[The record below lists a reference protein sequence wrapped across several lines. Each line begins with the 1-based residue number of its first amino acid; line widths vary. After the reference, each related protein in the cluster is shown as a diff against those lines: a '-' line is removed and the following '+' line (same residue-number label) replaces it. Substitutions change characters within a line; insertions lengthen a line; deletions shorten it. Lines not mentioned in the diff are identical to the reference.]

1 MTTHPRPVRVGARL
15 TALARALGALAV
27 LGACLIGAPLLMWQ
41 LIGWPLPHDIPTRSQ
56 VSAALTRPL
65 DQHLLVGI
73 LGCLFWYLYLTLL
86 AATLTETLSRAT
98 GRHRPRL
105 PTAGVSQAVT
115 TALVGTI
122 LTGLILTTSRAK
134 LPAAGPPAT
143 LAAYRPPPAATAP
156 AHPSAVTAEQT
167 AAFSE
172 ADMASLPT
180 CVVPAYASLWSLAQ
194 THLGDPLRYGELF
207 TLNEGLPQP
216 DGGRLTDP
224 DLIRP
229 GWILRLPADATHLT
243 PPSTAPSDAAQPAPA
258 TAPAPYP
265 ARTPWLPAIPP
276 APSPPASTSP
286 ATSPPSADSPAPVT
300 PTPPAAPAHPRAP
313 AARSARP
320 VAHPDPIRL
329 PSGPVLPVSLLAAL
343 TIAVTLARLLRH
355 RTRRPRAHQP
365 ADPPLPLIIREILS
379 ASRTLH
385 DPEDPKDPGD
395 GTPVEDGTPS
405 DPQDPGPDENDED
418 DACPPAGDPTPPG
431 AAAVPLPP
439 PYPDLVSLSDDVIE
453 PARVPALLGPPA
465 DTAVAAARPPRPGL
479 HGPAAP
485 LRLPAALHATGGVTL
500 PDADAARAL
509 ILTVLASHHT
519 PAGEDP
525 HHLILSRDAATT
537 LALPEQLLTRLPHL
551 TLTSTEGD
559 ALAHAEARLLTRV
572 RLADE
577 HAAGGIDELRRAA
590 PDEHL
595 TPVLLVL
602 VAHPDLHTRLNALAA
617 HGTDLDVRVAALGA
631 WPGHPYWP
639 DPLTTSDPA
648 WALPADPA
656 GDLLDLLDQAT
667 PIDTPAHVNPDAVPA
682 QRPDTDPAE
691 RSAPA
696 PAGPADIVGAAR
708 DEAVKVDPAPTDTA
722 DAPPQAA
729 PALDEDAPS
738 APASDAAPG
747 EASHSSSP
755 SVVGTGEVRLVL
767 LDARP
772 HLRRDDRTVYQG
784 RLALEIAG
792 YLAVHRR
799 PATAATLLAALLPD
813 VDPDRAKDQ
822 IYQAIRRLRDALR
835 QAGADQ
841 ALLSDRNGYRLTD
854 TVSADLWDVEHAL
867 TAAGQAPDDPGRISA
882 LRAATGLYT
891 GRLLEGCEWATAHAT
906 DLEHRMI
913 DATADLADLIAD
925 EDPTAA
931 ASVLDHALGLFP
943 YTESLYA
950 HLMRLHAAAWHP
962 ADVHRV
968 YRRLLSRLADLGATP
983 SADTDTL
990 LARLTRPPRTP

>member
-1 MTTHPRPVRVGARL
+1 MTSRPPRPARIGAARRL
-15 TALARALGALAV
+15 TALARALGALTV
-27 LGACLIGAPLLMWQ
+27 LAACLIGAPLLMWR
-41 LIGWPLPHDIPTRSQ
+41 LIGWPLPHDIPTRGEI
-56 VSAALTRPL
+56 SAALTRPL
-65 DQHLLVGI
+65 DQRLLTGI

-98 GRHRPRL
+98 GRRRPRL
-105 PTAGVSQAVT
+105 PTAGLSQAVT
-115 TALVGTI
+115 TALVGTL

-134 LPAAGPPAT
+134 LPAAGPPAR

-156 AHPSAVTAEQT
+156 AHPSPIVAERTT
-167 AAFSE
+167 AASE
-172 ADMASLPT
+172 ADTATLPT
-180 CVVPAYASLWSLAQ
+180 CVVPAYASLWSLAHL
-194 THLGDPLRYGELF
+194 HLGDPLRYGEIF
-207 TLNEGLPQP
+207 ALNEGRLQP

-229 GWILRLPADATHLT
+229 GWILRLPADATPL
-243 PPSTAPSDAAQPAPA
+243 TAPSDAPPPAPGA
-258 TAPAPYP
+258 APAPHP
-265 ARTPWLPAIPP
+265 AITPWLPDIPP
-276 APSPPASTSP
+276 APSPPAPTSP
-286 ATSPPSADSPAPVT
+286 APSPPSADSPAPVT
-300 PTPPAAPAHPRAP
+300 PTPPAAPAHPQAP

-329 PSGPVLPVSLLAAL
+329 PSGPVLPASLLAAL
-343 TIAVTLARLLRH
+343 TVAVTVARLLRH
-355 RTRRPRAHQP
+355 RTRRHRAHQP

-379 ASRTLH
+379 TSRTLH
-385 DPEDPKDPGD
+385 EPEDPED

-405 DPQDPGPDENDED
+405 DPQDPGPDEDD
-418 DACPPAGDPTPPG
+418 DACPPAGDPTPPRV
-431 AAAVPLPP
+431 AAVPLPP
-439 PYPDLVSLSDDVIE
+439 PYPDLAALPDAVVE
-453 PARVPALLGPPA
+453 PARVPELLGPPA
-465 DTAVAAARPPRPGL
+465 DTAVAAPRPPRPGL

-485 LRLPAALHATGGVTL
+485 LRLPDALHATGGVTL

-509 ILTVLASHHT
+509 ILTVLAAHHT

-537 LALPEQLLTRLPHL
+537 LALPERVLTRLPHL
-551 TLTSTEGD
+551 TLTATEGD

-577 HAAGGIDELRRAA
+577 HAAAGIDELRRAA

-617 HGTDLDVRVAALGA
+617 HGADLDVRVAALGA

-648 WALPADPA
+648 WVLPADPA
-656 GDLLDLLDQAT
+656 ADLLDLLDHAT
-667 PIDTPAHVNPDAVPA
+667 PTDTPAHVNPDAVPA

-691 RSAPA
+691 KSAPA
-696 PAGPADIVGAAR
+696 PAGPADTVLTAR
-708 DEAVKVDPAPTDTA
+708 DEAIEVDPAATSTA
-722 DAPPQAA
+722 IAAPRTASARHDAAPPE
-729 PALDEDAPS
+729 PPS
-738 APASDAAPG
+738 AAAPG
-747 EASHSSSP
+747 EGGDPPSP
-755 SVVGTGEVRLVL
+755 SVAGAEGARLVL
-767 LDARP
+767 LGARP

-841 ALLSDRNGYRLTD
+841 ALQSDRNGYRLTD

-867 TAAGQAPDDPGRISA
+867 TAADHAPDDPARTSA
-882 LRAATGLYT
+882 LRAATSLYS

-906 DLEHRMI
+906 DLEHRVT

-925 EDPTAA
+925 DDPTAA

-950 HLMRLHAAAWHP
+950 HLMRLHAAAGHP

-990 LARLTRPPRTP
+990 LARLTRTPRTP